1 MTENTTSTNA
11 EMTKEDFEKS
21 LLISSKTAYMDP
33 RVDYR
38 KWLRNTLHAVL
49 DDAIAGD
56 EGAKN
61 FVKTAISTLVLW
73 QTEERI
79 KINFDTWIWPY
90 VDLVEEAKNNP
101 HVDTAPCSVED

>member
-1 MTENTTSTNA
+1 
-11 EMTKEDFEKS
+11 MTKEDFEKS

-49 DDAIAGD
+49 EDAIAGD
-56 EGAKN
+56 EGSKN
-61 FVKTAISTLVLW
+61 FLKTAIGTLILW

-90 VDLVEEAKNNP
+90 IDLVEEAKNNP
-101 HVDTAPCSVED
+101 SIDTAPCSVED